1 MTMDIDNSML
11 GDWYSLTE
19 EERYELYQKFEDTDK
34 WRDED
39 FLDPNDPEEIAWH
52 EYLLEQAQFMAD
64 AMYYYKKYLD
74 YKGEKKPSPELL
86 CIFKYNTDL
95 LNFFLNRIKECNKQG
110 TEIIIEFQA
119 IMELQKGLAYKLV
132 DDSKKLEPLR
142 VALSDM
148 GFVTKNKS
156 NWSDGFGKKHQKKLG
171 AILEEYRAFIERD
184 Q

>member
-1 MTMDIDNSML
+1 MDSSMI

-19 EERYELYQKFEDTDK
+19 EEQYELYHKFEHA
-34 WRDED
+34 DEWLYED
-39 FLDPNDPEEIAWH
+39 YPDPNSPDGIALH
-52 EYLLEQAQFMAD
+52 KYYVEQAQFMAD

-74 YKGEKKPSPELL
+74 YKGEKKPSPGLL
-86 CIFKYNTDL
+86 CIFKYNIKL
-95 LNFFLNRIKECNKQG
+95 LNFFLNRIKEGDKKG

-142 VALSDM
+142 VALFDM
-148 GFVTKNKS
+148 GFVTRNKS
-156 NWSDGFGKKHQKKLG
+156 NWSDGFGKKHQRKLG
-171 AILEEYRAFIERD
+171 AIVEEYQAFIERD